1 MKERKM
7 RNNRVMICKLMFSI
21 ALLSFGLSQGA
32 KADEPPT
39 KPILRLEL
47 ESHVA
52 PIQDFDVDPENK
64 LIATASLDK
73 TVRIWDLN
81 TGKILQTLRLPIAPA
96 SEGELY
102 CIRISP
108 DGKSIACAG
117 FTGFA
122 WDKTLCV
129 YIFDRESGK
138 LTQRLTG
145 ISETV
150 YSLTFTPNGKYIICG
165 LTEGGIRAFQLE
177 GGKLALEDKDYGER
191 ITGLSFTS
199 TGKMAAVCWDG
210 TIHLYNEDLSKVQ
223 KKVSTGKH
231 PSGVSF
237 SPDGSKIAVG
247 YSDRPLVEALSSKD
261 LSLLYTPSMKGV
273 TNGDLCNVA
282 WSPDGNILWAGHT
295 VRKEGSSL
303 RTIRRWQEGGK
314 GAFTDSTAA
323 NNTIFSI
330 KSLSNGGV
338 AFCTGDPAWGVIDA
352 AGKQTLYVY
361 SQLPD
366 YRGMSGQMLL
376 SKDGSTVQ
384 FSYEIGDSVPARFS
398 LDKSAINTDFHKKSG
413 DAQAEGKRDGLLT
426 PILKQDGWDLKDWE
440 DSYTPKLN
448 GKKFQLDDYELSRCY
463 AYTPDKQS
471 LLLGT
476 DRKLRLFDKEGKQI
490 ALAPIPANSWAVNI
504 SQDGRVGAA
513 ALADGTIRWFN
524 LKDLS
529 PLLAL
534 YPHVDKEHWIL
545 WTPNGFYDSAPG
557 SEGLLGWHVNRGKEQ
572 AADFFPVA
580 RFRDTFNRPDVITQI
595 FKTLDEDKALI
606 AADTARGKKSDM
618 LAVEKS
624 LPPVLRFVSPSNN
637 SDVSEKTL
645 TVKYSVRTSSDA
657 PMKSLKILIDGR
669 PMEATRKIE
678 ESADNSN
685 EEVIKTV
692 EIKVPEKDCTV
703 TLLAENKFGT
713 SVPAS
718 LDLHWKGKVAD
729 DALKP
734 KLYVLAVGVSKYNN
748 PDFNL
753 NFAAKD
759 ATDFATSLE
768 AQKGK
773 LYREVVTKIIIDENA
788 TKENVLDGLEWI
800 QKQTTSRDVAMIFLS
815 GHGLRDGSGDYYYIP
830 ANFDLKRT
838 RSTGILF
845 YEVQKTVSDIAGK
858 VLFFVDTCHS
868 GGAAGKTKGI
878 ENDINKIVNE
888 LSSTENGAV
897 VFSASTGKEFAL
909 EDPKWEHGA
918 FTKALLEGLSGKADI
933 QKTGRITVNMLDLY
947 LSERVK
953 ELTDGAQHP
962 TTSKPPSVPDFPIL
976 AKP

>member
-1 MKERKM
+1 MKYR
-7 RNNRVMICKLMFSI
+7 RFFS
-21 ALLSFGLSQGA
+21 LVLCLSAVVFGAIDFA

-47 ESHVA
+47 DSHVA
-52 PIQDFDVDPENK
+52 PIQDFDLDPENRV
-64 LIATASLDK
+64 IATSSLDK
-73 TVRIWDLN
+73 TVRLWEVQ
-81 TGKILQTLRLPIAPA
+81 TGKLIQTLRFPIAPA

-108 DGKSIACAG
+108 DGKQIACAG

-122 WDKTLCV
+122 WDKLLCV
-129 YIFDRESGK
+129 YIFDRETGK
-138 LTQRLTG
+138 MTQRLTG

-150 YSLTFTPNGKYIICG
+150 YSMTFTPNGKYLVCG
-165 LTEGGIRAFQLE
+165 LTDGGLRAFLLE
-177 GGKLALEDKDYGER
+177 TGKAVLEDKDYGER
-191 ITGLSFTS
+191 ISSLSFTNAGNLVAS
-199 TGKMAAVCWDG
+199 CWDG

-223 KKVSTGKH
+223 KKAASGKH
-231 PSGVSF
+231 PTGAVF

-247 YSDRPLVEALSSKD
+247 YSDRPLVEVLSGKD
-261 LSLLYTPSMKGV
+261 LSPLYLPSMKGV
-273 TNGDLCNVA
+273 TNGDICNVA
-282 WSPDGNILWAGHT
+282 WSPDGKLLWAGHT
-295 VRKEGSSL
+295 LHKEGSSL

-314 GAFTDSTAA
+314 GAFTDIPAS

-330 KSLSNGGV
+330 KPMTNGSI
-338 AFCTGDPAWGVIDA
+338 AFCTGDPAWGVIDSS
-352 AGKQTLYVY
+352 GVSKIYVY

-366 YRGMSGQMLL
+366 YRGMQGEMLL

-384 FSYEIGDSVPARFS
+384 FSYEIGGTAPARFS
-398 LDKSAINTDFHKKSG
+398 LEKSAVTSDFHKKNG
-413 DAQAEGKRDGLLT
+413 DPLAEGKRDNLFP
-426 PILKQDGWDLKDWE
+426 PILKQEGWDLKNWE
-440 DSYTPKLN
+440 DSFTPELN
-448 GKKFQLDDYELSRCY
+448 GKKFKLDDYELSRCY
-463 AYTPDKQS
+463 AFSPDKKT

-476 DRKLRLFDKEGKQI
+476 DRKLRLFSKDGMQVGET
-490 ALAPIPANSWAVNI
+490 PIPANSWAVNI
-504 SQDGRVGAA
+504 SSDGRVATA
-513 ALADGTIRWFN
+513 ALADGTIRWFSMADGAP
-524 LKDLS
+524 LIALFPHTDKD
-529 PLLAL
+529 
-534 YPHVDKEHWIL
+534 HWIL
-545 WTPNGFYDSAPG
+545 WTPNGYYDSAPG
-557 SEGLLGWHVNRGKEQ
+557 AEGLLGWHVNRGKDQ
-572 AADFFPVA
+572 AADFFPVS
-580 RFRDTFNRPDVITQI
+580 RFRETFNRPDVLAQL

-606 AADTARGKKSDM
+606 AADTARGKKSDT

-645 TVKYSVRTSSDA
+645 TVKYSVRTSGDA
-657 PMKSLKILIDGR
+657 PVKSLKVLIDGR
-669 PMEATRKIE
+669 PMEAARKIE
-678 ESADNSN
+678 ETADNSS
-685 EEVIKTV
+685 EEVQKSV
-692 EIKVPEKDCTV
+692 EIKIPDNDCTV
-703 TLLAENKFGT
+703 TLIAENKFGT

-718 LDLHWKGKVAD
+718 LMLHWKGKA
-729 DALKP
+729 AEEIIKP
-734 KLYVLAVGVSKYNN
+734 KLYVLSVGVSKYNN

-759 ATDFATSLE
+759 ATDFANSFE
-768 AQKGK
+768 PQKGK
-773 LYREVVTKIIIDENA
+773 LYREVVTKIITDENA

-868 GGAAGKTKGI
+868 GGATGKTKGFGD
-878 ENDINKIVNE
+878 DINKIVNE

-918 FTKALLEGLSGKADI
+918 FTKALLEGLSGKADF
-933 QKTGRITVNMLDLY
+933 KNTGRTTVNMLDLY
-947 LSERVK
+947 ISERVK

-962 TTSKPPSVPDFPIL
+962 TTNKPPSVSDFPIVS
-976 AKP
+976 KQ